1 MHLHEPVRS
10 AIWHCLNNYDYENAT
25 FLAERLCAQVHNNTG
40 DAQYLLATCYYRSGK
55 QVQACDILKT
65 MNDSA
70 ESKLLLAQ
78 CYMDLKKVKQAENT
92 LFDGYLWLLKPLYE
106 QLEEIERSFG
116 DLACFALQLLGN
128 IYQETQRIA
137 QAKEAFAYCL
147 RLNPFLFAAYQRLC
161 DLGEKPEPSNYFQLK
176 ASHKITALVGSGN
189 VPEPSSGKD
198 TSQPFMFPV
207 QKLNFGSDSSIDS
220 ISSNPKSSTLSII
233 TRSRLARLTRGQD
246 LLSAGQNMIVRPDS
260 SPDSIAS
267 QNSTPDESP
276 VITPTIFG
284 GPNLGHLPAAPSKKF
299 KTRRDHDSPLQ
310 QSKPFVINQVS
321 ILKIT
326 DKQIFI
332 CHLYC

>member
-1 MHLHEPVRS
+1 V
-10 AIWHCLNNYDYENAT
+10 
-25 FLAERLCAQVHNNTG
+25 
-40 DAQYLLATCYYRSGK
+40 
-55 QVQACDILKT
+55 
-65 MNDSA
+65 
-70 ESKLLLAQ
+70 
-78 CYMDLKKVKQAENT
+78 
-92 LFDGYLWLLKPLYE
+92 WLLKPVFE

-137 QAKEAFAYCL
+137 QAKEAFAYSL
-147 RLNPFLFAAYQRLC
+147 RLNPFLFASYQRLC
-161 DLGEKPEPSNYFQLK
+161 DLGEKPEPTDIFQLK
-176 ASHKITALVGSGN
+176 ASHKMSALLGSGT
-189 VPEPSSGKD
+189 VPESVSGKD
-198 TSQPFMFPV
+198 GGQQFLYPV

-233 TRSRLARLTRGQD
+233 TRSRFARLTRGQD
-246 LLSAGQNMIVRPDS
+246 LLSSGQNMIVRPDS

-284 GPNLGHLPAAPSKKF
+284 GGNIGHLPAAPSKKF

-321 ILKIT
+321 HFPYFKPFLKQSKLKICT
-326 DKQIFI
+326 NVKYIF
-332 CHLYC
+332 CSMPF